1 MLATIAHVLS
11 RWHHVVRQE
20 RYATKL
26 YLKSQG
32 QHDKAVHSDSVSDIF
47 RRPSNMSDRLTMDA
61 QALVSSLGWTYLD
74 VRPSIEVEDVGK
86 VKNSVNVPIMNAT
99 KKWDSEQQKKVVKKE
114 DNPNFVAQASQNDV
128 AGDVWHLLR
137 HSAHHRDQNL

>member
-1 MLATIAHVLS
+1 MLATMAHIFS
-11 RWHHVVRQE
+11 RWHHVVGQQ

-26 YLKSQG
+26 SLKLQG
-32 QHDKAVHSDSVSDIF
+32 QHDKAVHSDSVSGIL
-47 RRPSNMSDRLTMDA
+47 SNMSDRLTSDA

-128 AGDVWHLLR
+128 AGDVWRLLR
-137 HSAHHRDQNL
+137 HSADHRDQNL